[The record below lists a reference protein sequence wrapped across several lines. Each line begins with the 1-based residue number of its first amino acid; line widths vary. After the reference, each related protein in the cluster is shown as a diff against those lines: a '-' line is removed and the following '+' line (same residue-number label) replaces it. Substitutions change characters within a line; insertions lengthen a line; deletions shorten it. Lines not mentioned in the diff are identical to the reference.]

1 MEHQKPQNGN
11 QYPIRENAT
20 SVSKKRSRKPG
31 KMLQKRYNSSNKT
44 GKPDSYHEQPHVMP
58 SVWLFLFRINLL
70 ND

>member
-1 MEHQKPQNGN
+1 MRNNTLFEKMLHP
-11 QYPIRENAT
+11 YP
-20 SVSKKRSRKPG
+20 KKRLRKPG
-31 KMLQKRYNSSNKT
+31 KMLQKRYNSNNKT